1 MNKKYF
7 MPFLALSALIL
18 ITGCI
23 KSLSAEDDWICSG
36 GMWVKHGVPSAP
48 MPTTP
53 CNNANIKVTNLKMNQ
68 PVKFPFTISGEA
80 KVFENQ
86 FNYRIKDS
94 KGVLLKEGTILAKNN
109 IFEVKI
115 TTLKTKDTKI
125 VVEVFDKSAKDGSEI
140 DRVIIPLQIKAS

>member
-18 ITGCI
+18 IVGCI
-23 KSLSAEDDWICSG
+23 QNLSRSSSQII
-36 GMWVKHGVPSAP
+36 
-48 MPTTP
+48 TQ
-53 CNNANIKVTNLKMNQ
+53 NIKVTNLKPNQ
-68 PVKFPFTISGEA
+68 EVVFPFMISGEV

-94 KGVLLKEGTILAKNN
+94 KGILLKEGTILAKNN
-109 IFEVKI
+109 KFEVKI

-125 VVEVFDKSAKDGSEI
+125 VVEVFDESAKDGSEI
-140 DRVIIPLQIKAS
+140 DKVIIPLQI